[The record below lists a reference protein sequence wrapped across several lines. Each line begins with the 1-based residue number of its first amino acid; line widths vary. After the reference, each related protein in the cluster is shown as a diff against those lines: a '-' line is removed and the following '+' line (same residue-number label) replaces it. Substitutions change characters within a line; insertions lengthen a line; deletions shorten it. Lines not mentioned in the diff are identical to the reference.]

1 MFFWNSMLAF
11 RHKVRM
17 ALAGAFTILLPFA
30 PASAQMLG
38 TVPFSR
44 YEPILERGIF
54 GPPPPPPATNTVDS
68 VSDASQEQEVYVIPP
83 GLENVKVTLISRF
96 RGMPAAGFTDGESN
110 TPYYLMV
117 GQSNDFELVSVDFPS
132 QTIRLRRGAFEADL
146 PLWVNPATTNQADLA
161 SFGMPSGAAPAAGAA
176 GRVSATPV
184 RTSPSR
190 TATPE
195 ELKRRE
201 EFRLRREEARKQREA
216 EREKQKEELAK
227 LTPEERERRLHDL
240 NVEMIINDSGPPLPI
255 TLDDQDMKKLSDA
268 GFDVPGHTPTSE
280 KATGAK

>member
-54 GPPPPPPATNTVDS
+54 GPPPPPPATNDTTVVVDPTPI
-68 VSDASQEQEVYVIPP
+68 DDPYVIPP

-96 RGMPAAGFTDGESN
+96 RGIPAAGFTDGESN

-161 SFGMPSGAAPAAGAA
+161 SFGMPARAAPAPGAA

-216 EREKQKEELAK
+216 EREKQKDELAK

>member
-96 RGMPAAGFTDGESN
+96 RGIPAAGFTDGESN

-146 PLWVNPATTNQADLA
+146 PLWVNPTTTNQADLA
-161 SFGMPSGAAPAAGAA
+161 SFGMPAGAAPAAGAA

-201 EFRLRREEARKQREA
+201 EFRLRREGESNAKPSGEA
-216 EREKQKEELAK
+216 EGRTRQADA
-227 LTPEERERRLHDL
+227 RGAERRLHDL
-240 NVEMIINDSGPPLPI
+240 NVEMIINDTITAPI
-255 TLDDQDMKKLSDA
+255 TPDDQDMKKL
-268 GFDVPGHTPTSE
+268 
-280 KATGAK
+280 